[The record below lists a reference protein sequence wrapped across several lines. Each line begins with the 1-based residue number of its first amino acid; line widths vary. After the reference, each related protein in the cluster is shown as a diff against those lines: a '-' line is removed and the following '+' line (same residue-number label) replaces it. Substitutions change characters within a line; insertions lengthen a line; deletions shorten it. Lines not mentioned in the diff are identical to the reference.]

1 VCFLRVLSLFVFFFF
16 FAQEENLLRTFHFYN
31 FSTFNNY

>member
-1 VCFLRVLSLFVFFFF
+1 VFFFFF

>member
-1 VCFLRVLSLFVFFFF
+1 VFF